1 MKTKKMRG
9 LQMRL
14 RKVKEKAVSFWQ
26 DESGEGFLDVL
37 IKILITVIIGAA
49 LLALLRV
56 AVPSLFQDILDK
68 IRSVFTI

>member
-1 MKTKKMRG
+1 MKKLVLKGKMMMLTAKNRF
-9 LQMRL
+9 LAIA
-14 RKVKEKAVSFWQ
+14 K

-56 AVPSLFQDILDK
+56 AIPDLFQDILDK